1 MSETV
6 YRKRLRNSWI
16 WMVILAIVSLAGG
29 IFALLNPL
37 EASIAAVFIAGW
49 TFILFGVLKLAH
61 SFQFEGWAGFTWS
74 LLVGALACVV
84 GLSLLFNPAAGL
96 ISLTTL
102 VGVLLIVLG
111 GVKAMYA
118 ASLRPVSGWA
128 WALVSGLLSIV
139 LGVLIFADFQW
150 AATSVLGIL
159 LAVELISNGVFFG
172 VVALG
177 LKGFAANGG
186 RTL

>member
-6 YRKRLRNSWI
+6 YRKRLRSSWI
-16 WMVILAIVSLAGG
+16 WMAILAVISLAGG
-29 IFALLNPL
+29 VFALLNPL
-37 EASIAAVFIAGW
+37 QASIAAVLIAGW

-61 SFQFEGWAGFTWS
+61 SFSFEGWAGFTWS
-74 LLVGALACVV
+74 LLVGVLACVV

-111 GVKAMYA
+111 GVKAIYA
-118 ASLRPVSGWA
+118 ASLRPVSGWG
-128 WALVSGLLSIV
+128 WALASGLLSML
-139 LGVLIFADFQW
+139 LGILIFADFQW
-150 AATSVLGIL
+150 AATSALGIL
-159 LAVELISNGVFFG
+159 LAVELISNGIFFG
-172 VVALG
+172 VVAFG
-177 LKGFAANGG
+177 LRAFAARGG